1 LLALFGQTDC
11 VWVCR
16 LLEQQPTKG
25 HVGAEWLGR
34 E

>member
-1 LLALFGQTDC
+1 LALFGQTDC

-25 HVGAEWLGR
+25 HVGAELLGR
-34 E
+34 D